1 MGAHNKQEMQG
12 KKVVV
17 LACSGIGKVYG
28 AVARETVYELV
39 ERLRP
44 GVAVT
49 TCLPLLVI
57 GDPDAKKLI
66 YDHPVIT
73 IDGCPKSC
81 SAKSVETLGGK
92 VARSYQAIKFYT
104 AHKELKP
111 GGIAELDE
119 AGQKLAAVAAEELA
133 PEVDALAA
141 EEVK

>member
-1 MGAHNKQEMQG
+1 MKDQG
-12 KKVVV
+12 KQNKTDGKVAV

-28 AVARETVYELV
+28 AVAREMVYELI

-44 GVAVT
+44 DRTVT

-57 GDPDAKKLI
+57 GDPEAVKLVT
-66 YDHPVIT
+66 DHPVIT

-81 SAKSVETLGGK
+81 SAKNVETLGGK

-119 AGQKLAAVAAEELA
+119 MGRKLAAVAAEELA
-133 PEVDALAA
+133 PVVDELASR
-141 EEVK
+141 EDK

>member
-1 MGAHNKQEMQG
+1 MKTHNKQEMQV

-44 GVAVT
+44 GTAVT

-57 GDPDAKKLI
+57 GDPDAKKLVF
-66 YDHPVIT
+66 DHPVIT

-81 SAKSVETLGGK
+81 SEKNVKALGGM
-92 VARSYQAIKFYT
+92 VAKAYQAINFYK

-119 AGQKLAAVAAEELA
+119 AGQKLASVAAEELA
-133 PEVDALAA
+133 PVVDQLAA
-141 EEVK
+141 GEDK

>member
-1 MGAHNKQEMQG
+1 MATQNKQEMQG

-17 LACSGIGKVYG
+17 IACSGIGKVYG

-44 GVAVT
+44 CIAVT

-57 GDPDAKKLI
+57 GDPDAKKLVS
-66 YDHPVIT
+66 DHPVIT

-81 SAKSVETLGGK
+81 SAKCVESLGGK

-119 AGQKLAAVAAEELA
+119 AGQKLAALAAEELA
-133 PEVDALAA
+133 LVVDELAA
-141 EEVK
+141 GEDK

>member
-1 MGAHNKQEMQG
+1 METHNKQEMQD

-28 AVARETVYELV
+28 AVARETLYELV

-44 GVAVT
+44 GIAVT

-57 GDPDAKKLI
+57 GDPDAKKLVTD
-66 YDHPVIT
+66 YPVIT

-81 SAKSVETLGGK
+81 SEKSVKALGGK
-92 VARSYQAIKFYT
+92 VAKSYQAINFYKV
-104 AHKELKP
+104 HKELKP

-119 AGQKLAAVAAEELA
+119 AGQRLAAVAAEELA
-133 PEVDALAA
+133 PVVDELAA
-141 EEVK
+141 EEDK

>member
-1 MGAHNKQEMQG
+1 METHNKQERQG

-44 GVAVT
+44 GMAVT

-57 GDPDAKKLI
+57 GDPDAKKLVT
-66 YDHPVIT
+66 DHPVIT

-81 SAKSVETLGGK
+81 SAKSVEALGRK

-119 AGQKLAAVAAEELA
+119 TGKKLAALAAEELA
-133 PEVDALAA
+133 LVVDELES
-141 EEVK
+141 EEDK

>member
-1 MGAHNKQEMQG
+1 MDTHNKQELQR
-12 KKVVV
+12 KKVAV

-39 ERLRP
+39 ERLRR
-44 GVAVT
+44 GIAVT

-57 GDPDAKKLI
+57 GDPDAKKLVS
-66 YDHPVIT
+66 DNPVIT

-81 SAKSVETLGGK
+81 SAKCVESLGGK
-92 VARSYQAIKFYT
+92 VSSSYQAIKFYA

-119 AGQKLAAVAAEELA
+119 AGRKLAAVAAEELA
-133 PEVDALAA
+133 AVIDALAE

>member
-1 MGAHNKQEMQG
+1 METQNKQEMQG
-12 KKVVV
+12 EKVVV
-17 LACSGIGKVYG
+17 IACSGIGKVYG
-28 AVARETVYELV
+28 ALARETVYELV

-44 GVAVT
+44 DVAVT

-57 GDPDAKKLI
+57 GDLDAKKLVT
-66 YDHPVIT
+66 DHPVIT

-81 SAKSVETLGGK
+81 SAKSVESLGGK

-133 PEVDALAA
+133 LVVDELASM
-141 EEVK
+141 EDK

>member
-1 MGAHNKQEMQG
+1 MGTQNKQETQG

-17 LACSGIGKVYG
+17 MACSGIGKVYG

-44 GVAVT
+44 EIAVT

-57 GDPDAKKLI
+57 GDPDAKKLVS
-66 YDHPVIT
+66 DHPVIT

-81 SAKSVETLGGK
+81 SAKSVEALGGK

-119 AGQKLAAVAAEELA
+119 AGRRLAAVAAEELA
-133 PEVDALAA
+133 AVVDELATG
-141 EEVK
+141 VDK

>member
-1 MGAHNKQEMQG
+1 METHNKQEMQG

-44 GVAVT
+44 GMAVT

-57 GDPDAKKLI
+57 GDPDAKKLVT
-66 YDHPVIT
+66 DHPVIT

-81 SAKSVETLGGK
+81 SEKCVTALGAK
-92 VARSYQAIKFYT
+92 VAKSYQAINFYK

-111 GGIAELDE
+111 VGIAELDE
-119 AGQKLAAVAAEELA
+119 AGRKLAAVAAEELA
-133 PEVDALAA
+133 PVVDDLAA
-141 EEVK
+141 EEDK

>member
-1 MGAHNKQEMQG
+1 MEKHNKQERQD

-44 GVAVT
+44 GKAVT
-49 TCLPLLVI
+49 TCLPLLVT
-57 GDPDAKKLI
+57 D
-66 YDHPVIT
+66 YPVIT

-81 SAKSVETLGGK
+81 SEKSVKALGAK
-92 VARSYQAIKFYT
+92 VAKSYQAINFYK

-111 GGIAELDE
+111 AGIAELDE
-119 AGQKLAAVAAEELA
+119 AGQKLVAVAAEELA
-133 PEVDALAA
+133 PVVDDLAA
-141 EEVK
+141 EEDK

>member
-1 MGAHNKQEMQG
+1 METHNKQEMQD

-44 GVAVT
+44 GMAVT

-57 GDPDAKKLI
+57 AAPDAKQLVT
-66 YDHPVIT
+66 DHPVIT

-81 SAKSVETLGGK
+81 SEKSVKALGGN
-92 VARSYQAIKFYT
+92 VAKSYQAINFYK

-119 AGQKLAAVAAEELA
+119 AGRKLAAVAAEELA
-133 PEVDALAA
+133 PVVDDLVA
-141 EEVK
+141 EEDK

>member
-1 MGAHNKQEMQG
+1 MDTHNKKEIQD

-44 GVAVT
+44 GKAVT

-57 GDPDAKKLI
+57 GDLDAKKLI
-66 YDHPVIT
+66 TDYPVIT
-73 IDGCPKSC
+73 IDGCPKNC
-81 SAKSVETLGGK
+81 SEKSVTALGAK
-92 VARSYQAIKFYT
+92 VAKSYQAINFYK

-133 PEVDALAA
+133 PVVDDLAA
-141 EEVK
+141 EEDK